1 MQKNSLIYVAGHRG
15 TAGSA
20 IVEELKEQGFS
31 NIITKTRAQLDLTNQ
46 KAVEEFFAS
55 QKIEFVFFAA
65 VLPCGAANVAQ
76 RADFIYEN
84 LMMQNNIIH
93 YSYKNGVKKLICFG
107 SGYMY
112 PEFAKNP
119 LKEEDMLEGNLEYG
133 AYSFAVAKIA
143 GAVMC
148 EAYNIQYGTNFL
160 TLALNNLY
168 GTNASFN
175 LTKSRVLPALLR
187 KFHLAK
193 LLSENDEKGVLE
205 DILLR
210 DSLKLSTMSE
220 AKEYLAKF
228 GVSEKSV
235 EIWGSGK
242 VKREFLHAKDL
253 AQASIFAMQKV
264 DFKDLYKS
272 GEKPINTHIN
282 VGTGVDYSIKD
293 VALKVKQIVGF
304 KGELTFNTS
313 KPDSTMDRLLDNS
326 KINALGW
333 KAKINLEEG
342 VQMMYQWYHTGGEGK
357 PLFLQYLTT
366 IFFYCKYIF
375 YICNKIYQPNFKTY
389 SFYFIVCSKN
399 HCQQ

>member
-1 MQKNSLIYVAGHRG
+1 MQKDSLIYVAGHRG

-20 IVEELKEQGFS
+20 IVEELKEQGFN

-46 KAVEEFFAS
+46 KAVAEFFA
-55 QKIEFVFFAA
+55 KEKPEFVFFAA

-193 LLSENDEKGVLE
+193 LLSQNDEKGVLE

-210 DSLKLSTMSE
+210 DSLKLNTISE

-228 GVSEKSV
+228 GVSERSV

-242 VKREFLHAKDL
+242 VRREFIHSEDL
-253 AQASIFAMQKV
+253 ADAAVYIMQNIN
-264 DFKDLYKS
+264 FKQIKSENSHLNVGS
-272 GEKPINTHIN
+272 GE
-282 VGTGVDYSIKD
+282 VLSIKELAFLIRD
-293 VALKVKQIVGF
+293 IVGF
-304 KGELTFNTS
+304 EGEVVFNTS

-333 KAKINLEEG
+333 EAKINLEEG
-342 VQMMYQWYHTGGEGK
+342 VQMMYQWYHTGGGGGN
-357 PLFLQYLTT
+357 PLA
-366 IFFYCKYIF
+366 
-375 YICNKIYQPNFKTY
+375 
-389 SFYFIVCSKN
+389 
-399 HCQQ
+399 

>member
-1 MQKNSLIYVAGHRG
+1 
-15 TAGSA
+15 
-20 IVEELKEQGFS
+20 
-31 NIITKTRAQLDLTNQ
+31 
-46 KAVEEFFAS
+46 
-55 QKIEFVFFAA
+55 
-65 VLPCGAANVAQ
+65 
-76 RADFIYEN
+76 
-84 LMMQNNIIH
+84 
-93 YSYKNGVKKLICFG
+93 
-107 SGYMY
+107 
-112 PEFAKNP
+112 
-119 LKEEDMLEGNLEYG
+119 
-133 AYSFAVAKIA
+133 
-143 GAVMC
+143 
-148 EAYNIQYGTNFL
+148 
-160 TLALNNLY
+160 LALNNLY

-272 GEKPINTHIN
+272 EEKPINTHIN

-333 KAKINLEEG
+333 EAKINLEKG
-342 VQMMYQWYHTGGEGK
+342 VQIMYEHYTRGGVTLYFYNTLRQSSFIANIYFIFAIKFINQILKHTHFI
-357 PLFLQYLTT
+357 LSFVL
-366 IFFYCKYIF
+366 
-375 YICNKIYQPNFKTY
+375 KIIVSNKTY
-389 SFYFIVCSKN
+389 LNFSGGN
-399 HCQQ
+399 L

>member
-20 IVEELKEQGFS
+20 IVEELKTQGFK
-31 NIITKTRAQLDLTNQ
+31 NIITKTHAQLNLINQ
-46 KAVEEFFAS
+46 KAVEEFFA
-55 QKIEFVFFAA
+55 KEKPEFVFFAA

-93 YSYKNGVKKLICFG
+93 NSYKYGVKKLICFG

-112 PEFAKNP
+112 PEFANNP
-119 LKEEDMLEGNLEYG
+119 LKEEYLLKGQLEYG

-160 TLALNNLY
+160 NLALNNLY
-168 GTNASFN
+168 GTRANFN
-175 LTKSRVLPALLR
+175 LEKSRVLPALLR

-193 LLSENDEKGVLE
+193 LLSEGDEKGVLE
-205 DILLR
+205 DILKRDGVEFSTLR
-210 DSLKLSTMSE
+210 E

-228 GVSEKSV
+228 GVSGESV

-242 VKREFLHAKDL
+242 VRREFLHAKDL
-253 AQASIFAMQKV
+253 AKGSIFVMQNV
-264 DFKDLYKS
+264 DFKDVCE

-282 VGTGVDYSIKD
+282 IGTGVDYSIKD

-342 VQMMYQWYHTGGEGK
+342 VQMMYQWYHTGGGG
-357 PLFLQYLTT
+357 
-366 IFFYCKYIF
+366 
-375 YICNKIYQPNFKTY
+375 
-389 SFYFIVCSKN
+389 
-399 HCQQ
+399 

>member
-1 MQKNSLIYVAGHRG
+1 MQKDSLIYVAGHRG
-15 TAGSA
+15 TAGSV

-46 KAVEEFFAS
+46 KAVEEFFA
-55 QKIEFVFFAA
+55 KEKPEFVFFAA

-119 LKEEDMLEGNLEYG
+119 LREEDMLEGNLEYG

-175 LTKSRVLPALLR
+175 FTKSRVLPALLR

-210 DSLKLSTMSE
+210 DHLKLSTMSE

-242 VKREFLHAKDL
+242 VRREFLHAKDL
-253 AQASIFAMQKV
+253 ARASIFAMLNV
-264 DFKDLYKS
+264 NFKDLYKE
-272 GEKPINTHIN
+272 EKPINTHIN

-333 KAKINLEEG
+333 EAKINLEEG
-342 VQMMYQWYHTGGEGK
+342 VQMMYQWYHTGGGGVTLHKQNVALSHLGK
-357 PLFLQYLTT
+357 VT
-366 IFFYCKYIF
+366 
-375 YICNKIYQPNFKTY
+375 
-389 SFYFIVCSKN
+389 
-399 HCQQ
+399 

>member
-1 MQKNSLIYVAGHRG
+1 MQKDSLIYVAGHRG

-20 IVEELKEQGFS
+20 IVEELKEQGFN

-46 KAVEEFFAS
+46 KAVAEFFA
-55 QKIEFVFFAA
+55 KEKPEFVFFAA

-193 LLSENDEKGVLE
+193 LLSQNDEKGVLE
-205 DILLR
+205 DILLM
-210 DSLKLSTMSE
+210 DSLKLNTISE

-228 GVSEKSV
+228 GVSERSV

-242 VKREFLHAKDL
+242 VRREFLHAKDL
-253 AQASIFAMQKV
+253 ARGSIFVMQNV
-264 DFKDLYKS
+264 SFKDLYKK

-282 VGTGVDYSIKD
+282 IGTGVDFSIKD

-333 KAKINLEEG
+333 EAKINLEEG
-342 VQMMYQWYHTGGEGK
+342 VQMMYQWYHTGGN
-357 PLFLQYLTT
+357 PFA
-366 IFFYCKYIF
+366 
-375 YICNKIYQPNFKTY
+375 
-389 SFYFIVCSKN
+389 
-399 HCQQ
+399 